1 MMKKIIAQLAEI
13 ENLKQFSH
21 KNAPEISEQTR
32 SCLETTDQVY
42 TYRPDP
48 TDQAIE
54 NPEEEQFTDDSSFIK
69 DGVSATVWCHL
80 GGSDE
85 PWYTVLYVSVQ

>member
-1 MMKKIIAQLAEI
+1 MPTK
-13 ENLKQFSH
+13 S
-21 KNAPEISEQTR
+21 PELTH
-32 SCLETTDQVY
+32 SCLKTLEQVY
-42 TYRPDP
+42 SCRSVL

-54 NPEEEQFTDDSSFIK
+54 NPEEEQFTDGSSFIK
-69 DGVSATVWCHL
+69 DGVSETIWCHL